1 MGDGMESRC
10 SLPHGAV
17 PFYLT
22 REEALTSEAIALA
35 IDVSAK
41 NNRIALDV
49 IHALRDEV
57 DRLQDELR
65 KMRTRE
71 ACFPCTNENLMKKIP
86 TSPSICSYKGC
97 GSLR

>member
-1 MGDGMESRC
+1 MGSRC
-10 SLPHGAV
+10 CFPQGSV

-65 KMRTRE
+65 KMRARE
-71 ACFPCTNENLMKKIP
+71 TCFLCTNENLMKKNP
-86 TSPSICSYKGC
+86 NQ
-97 GSLR
+97 RVNM

>member
-1 MGDGMESRC
+1 MVSRHC
-10 SLPHGAV
+10 SHQGTI

-49 IHALRDEV
+49 IHALLDEV
-57 DRLQDELR
+57 DRLQNELHEIR
-65 KMRTRE
+65 ARE
-71 ACFPCTNENLMKKIP
+71 TCFPCTNHDLMETI
-86 TSPSICSYKGC
+86 
-97 GSLR
+97 